1 MVMGFDKTFHD
12 LLWADISAP
21 KKKKVLAKNRI
32 ITKHF
37 L

>member
-12 LLWADISAP
+12 LLWADISAQ
-21 KKKKVLAKNRI
+21 KKKILAKNRI

-37 L
+37 V